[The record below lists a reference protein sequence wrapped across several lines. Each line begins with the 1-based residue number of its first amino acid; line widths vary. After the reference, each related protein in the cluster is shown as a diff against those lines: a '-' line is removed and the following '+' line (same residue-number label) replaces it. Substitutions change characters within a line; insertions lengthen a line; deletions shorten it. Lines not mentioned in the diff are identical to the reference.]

1 MTANSPYEQPPGHG
15 PRSSQEARVEAL
27 EAQVQALAEALR
39 ALARGLEQPPSQ
51 DTPLSEE
58 AARGARLA
66 HEILLAQGL

>member
-1 MTANSPYEQPPGHG
+1 MTANSPYEQPSGHG
-15 PRSSQEARVEAL
+15 PQSSQEARVQAL
-27 EAQVQALAEALR
+27 ETQVQALAEAVR

-51 DTPLSEE
+51 DTVLPKE